1 MIDILSFTLNV
12 ESIVPLMDQLTSCYI
27 ELRTSKLFK
36 SSSQRCMRDFSVI
49 NIEGILLRAGFKNI
63 LCSICD
69 AYHIEP
75 LWSDFEKY
83 GDAGTDYFSS
93 DSL

>member
-1 MIDILSFTLNV
+1 MFDILSFTLNG
-12 ESIVPLMDQLTSCYI
+12 ESIVPFMDQLTSCYI
-27 ELRTSKLFK
+27 ELRISKLFK
-36 SSSQRCMRDFSVI
+36 TPKERSLRDFSAI

>member
-1 MIDILSFTLNV
+1 MFNILEFHLDP
-12 ESIVPLMDQLTSCYI
+12 ESYVPLMDQLTSCYI

-36 SSSQRCMRDFSVI
+36 SISQRCMRDFSAL
-49 NIEGILLRAGFKNI
+49 NIEGILLKSGFKNI

-75 LWSDFEKY
+75 LWVDFEKH
-83 GDAGTDYFSS
+83 GDAGTDFFSS